1 MLDLFIYWIPK
12 GEGGGAEFDVNLRWL
27 NIHLS
32 LADATKKGRGPRDA
46 VPVHETEGN
55 TRGHPG
61 CLSRVSDIDTQC
73 CDPSRYLV
81 RWFLKSVPWTPTI
94 CWPCAAT
101 RLRSWWVILIE
112 LHARYRVQWIRL
124 FFCESANGFGFT
136 VEQRRWRLTW
146 DRITCDFNDMAKYF
160 FFYFLSFD
168 IFLETETVECSPSFP
183 NIGNTVAISLMGLV
197 TDKCSST
204 IIWNFTI
211 I

>member
-146 DRITCDFNDMAKYF
+146 DRITCDFNGMAKYF

-183 NIGNTVAISLMGLV
+183 DIGNTVAISLMGLV